1 MRVGVA
7 LCERPEARLEV
18 ARLETVELPEIEVL
32 VLHDVG
38 QLMDQG
44 DAQRRR
50 HLGASDR
57 DAFRLG
63 VVVRER
69 AVVLERAHRSD
80 EVDVTVDEA
89 EGPHLALD
97 LFELRDILVGELVPI
112 GHAVA
117 VLLLGQEVDRDRV
130 VVEQA
135 ALVLDELD
143 EVGDAGVPVGRLP
156 SGAVVGEDTDAGDRS
171 DDQRATD
178 SGGDPPIAHPMRR
191 RRRGGRRG
199 RRRRG
204 RRRDGRG
211 KANGR
216 RERAEITVPTVG
228 PHPRADRHMVR
239 VSEPRS
245 GR

>member
-1 MRVGVA
+1 M
-7 LCERPEARLEV
+7 
-18 ARLETVELPEIEVL
+18 L

-50 HLGASDR
+50 HLGAADC
-57 DAFRLG
+57 DAFRVG

-69 AVVLERAHRSD
+69 ALVLERAHRSD

-97 LFELRDILVGELVPI
+97 LFELRDVLVGELVPV

-135 ALVLDELD
+135 ALVLHEID
-143 EVGDAGVPVGRLP
+143 EVRHTRVPVRWWRCT
-156 SGAVVGEDTDAGDRS
+156 VVLRDGPDDRDRRDHEDAANGSR
-171 DDQRATD
+171 
-178 SGGDPPIAHPMRR
+178 DPPVAHSVRR
-191 RRRGGRRG
+191 AGPRR

-204 RRRDGRG
+204 RRGRCIRVTG
-211 KANGR
+211 AGSPTGGAN
-216 RERAEITVPTVG
+216 AP
-228 PHPRADRHMVR
+228 
-239 VSEPRS
+239 SSLSPRS
-245 GR
+245 GPTPVLIGTH